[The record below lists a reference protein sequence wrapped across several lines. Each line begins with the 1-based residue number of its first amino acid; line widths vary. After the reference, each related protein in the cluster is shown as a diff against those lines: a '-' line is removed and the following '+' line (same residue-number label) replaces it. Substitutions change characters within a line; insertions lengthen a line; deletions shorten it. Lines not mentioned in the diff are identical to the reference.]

1 MIDLKNILLVLVGSA
16 AGGSMRYI
24 TSLMI
29 QSKNNTQFPWG
40 TFLINIIGCFV
51 IGMVYAMAARN
62 ATTGS
67 DIKLLLATGFCGGF
81 TTFSAFAFENLE
93 LFKSGMH
100 MTALMYVI
108 LSVTLGIL
116 AVVIGASLIK

>member
-16 AGGSMRYI
+16 AGGSLRYI

-29 QSKNNTQFPWG
+29 HSKNSTQFPMG
-40 TFLINIIGCFV
+40 TFLINLIGCFV

-116 AVVIGASLIK
+116 AVVLGASLIK

>member
-116 AVVIGASLIK
+116 AVVLGASLIK

>member
-1 MIDLKNILLVLVGSA
+1 
-16 AGGSMRYI
+16 
-24 TSLMI
+24 
-29 QSKNNTQFPWG
+29 
-40 TFLINIIGCFV
+40 
-51 IGMVYAMAARN
+51 MVYAMAARN

-116 AVVIGASLIK
+116 AVVSWCIPDQIKWNPKNRQWKQSYTWS

>member
-1 MIDLKNILLVLVGSA
+1 MIELKNILLVLAGSA
-16 AGGSMRYI
+16 AGGTARYV
-24 TSLMI
+24 TALLI
-29 QSKNNTQFPWG
+29 QSKNNSLFPWG
-40 TFLINIIGCFV
+40 TFAINFLGCFIIG
-51 IGMVYAMAARN
+51 IIYAIAARN

-93 LFKSGMH
+93 LLKSGMH

-116 AVVIGASLIK
+116 AVVLGASLIK